1 MLMMDPAVQT
11 EFNAFKGALPA
22 RLDANVAELD
32 ACAQLGQKVL
42 AGGAANQLPNF
53 ALAFSPD
60 TQGQIEDLLGN
71 YWSTPSMTPADAAKQ
86 LSTIIAG
93 AGH

>member
-1 MLMMDPAVQT
+1 M
-11 EFNAFKGALPA
+11 
-22 RLDANVAELD
+22 
-32 ACAQLGQKVL
+32 GQKVL

-71 YWSTPSMTPADAAKQ
+71 YWSNAAMSPADAAKQ
-86 LSTIIAG
+86 LASIIAS
-93 AGH
+93 AGK

>member
-1 MLMMDPAVQT
+1 MR
-11 EFNAFKGALPA
+11 
-22 RLDANVAELD
+22 RLDANIAELD
-32 ACAQLGQKVL
+32 ACAQLGQKVM

-60 TQGQIEDLLGN
+60 TQGQIEDLLVN
-71 YWSTPSMTPADAAKQ
+71 YWANPSMTPADAAKQ

-93 AGH
+93 ASQ

>member
-1 MLMMDPAVQT
+1 M
-11 EFNAFKGALPA
+11 
-22 RLDANVAELD
+22 
-32 ACAQLGQKVL
+32 

-71 YWSTPSMTPADAAKQ
+71 YWSSPSMAPADAAKQ
-86 LSTIIAG
+86 LSTIMAA

>member
-1 MLMMDPAVQT
+1 MSPNWM
-11 EFNAFKGALPA
+11 PA
-22 RLDANVAELD
+22 RK
-32 ACAQLGQKVL
+32 LGQKVM

-71 YWSTPSMTPADAAKQ
+71 YWAKPPMTPADAAKQ

>member
-1 MLMMDPAVQT
+1 
-11 EFNAFKGALPA
+11 
-22 RLDANVAELD
+22 VAELD
-32 ACAQLGQKVL
+32 ACAQLGQKVM

-60 TQGQIEDLLGN
+60 TQGQFEDLLGN
-71 YWSTPSMTPADAAKQ
+71 FWSKPSMTPADAAKQ

-93 AGH
+93 ASR

>member
-1 MLMMDPAVQT
+1 M
-11 EFNAFKGALPA
+11 
-22 RLDANVAELD
+22 
-32 ACAQLGQKVL
+32 

-71 YWSTPSMTPADAAKQ
+71 YWSKPSMTPADAAKQ
-86 LSTIIAG
+86 LSTIIAS